1 MPSTRGR
8 RSDAEVVAAIRAAVI
23 EEFDEV
29 GLGRLTMER
38 IAQRSGIA
46 KTSLYRRWDSPQAV
60 LLDAVRSAFPHETV
74 SATDDLRHDLIEAL
88 KLLVDWMDTPTA
100 RAVAA
105 ILLDRARY
113 PELAEAVYSDVF
125 EPAGGRFTSTVLHH
139 YARIGRIDPARL
151 TPVVLDIGE
160 ALVLKIAF
168 DTGALPSE
176 RTLADIVDQA
186 ILPAVGLTP

>member
-8 RSDAEVVAAIRAAVI
+8 RSDAEVVAAIRTAVI

-74 SATDDLRHDLIEAL
+74 SATDDLRHDLIAAL

-168 DTGALPSE
+168 DTGALPGE